1 MHTARK
7 NFRYRCAY
15 VRREKE
21 QNPGRITIERNTR
34 RNRDKKE
41 IGGYPTD
48 SKEGF
53 PKTKASH
60 KSNKTSKP
68 TTSPTLSTHKQ
79 RQVMLCS
86 RTKIMLPL
94 YITSPGEGCL

>member
-1 MHTARK
+1 M
-7 NFRYRCAY
+7 
-15 VRREKE
+15 EKE
-21 QNPGRITIERNTR
+21 QNPGRITIKRNTR
-34 RNRDKKE
+34 MNRDKE

-68 TTSPTLSTHKQ
+68 ATSPIFSTHKQ
-79 RQVMLCS
+79 LQVTLCS
-86 RTKIMLPL
+86 RTKIVLPL